1 MNDKNEYLRVPVTF
15 LVAVLLLEGL
25 LAVLTSI
32 GWVWGG
38 VFLFVLIST
47 IQIITLILIWYVFK
61 LLIRMSD
68 RLKNIEDNQTKRE
81 LRTTESTLSTEGA
94 PSVER

>member
-32 GWVWGG
+32 GWFWGG

-68 RLKNIEDNQTKRE
+68 RLKNIEDNQKE
-81 LRTTESTLSTEGA
+81 
-94 PSVER
+94 P